1 MILRIGV
8 LVTGFV
14 IATFFAWGLPKLNQV
29 PTQFEIALDL
39 LRIGRAEDAAILFE
53 KPDWSGIAQY
63 RAGRYQRALGAFYL
77 DETPLSR
84 YNMGVTYARMHQWEA
99 AISAFERVL
108 RMEPGHVDATHN
120 LGIVRSA
127 AELARRLTD
136 ESRPTITL
144 GIRKD
149 GDREIPE
156 READDGTKEG
166 KSESGNADAGTKTS
180 SDTENEKSGQTS
192 SAGRDGLRARAEQK
206 QAGVSAS
213 AAPNAAESPVDL
225 VGISA
230 GAHAAESKQA
240 AEILLRQLQDDSA
253 KVLRARLYSAY
264 KNRVA
269 GRR

>member
-1 MILRIGV
+1 MRIGI
-8 LVTGFV
+8 LFTGFV
-14 IATFFAWGLPKLNQV
+14 IATFFAWGLPKLNHV
-29 PTQFEIALDL
+29 PTQFEIAHDL
-39 LRIGRAEDAAILFE
+39 MRNGRAEDAAILFE
-53 KPDWSGIAQY
+53 EPIWSGIAHY
-63 RAGRYQRALGAFYL
+63 RAGRFQRALGALYL

-84 YNMGVTYARMHQWEA
+84 YNMGVAYARMHQWEA

-108 RMEPGHVDATHN
+108 RMEPGHGDAVHN
-120 LGIVRSA
+120 LAIVKSA

-156 READDGTKEG
+156 RKTDDVPQDGET
-166 KSESGNADAGTKTS
+166 ESGNADAGTKTS
-180 SDTENEKSGQTS
+180 ADTENDTSGQTS
-192 SAGRDGLRARAEQK
+192 SAGRDGQRARAEQK

-213 AAPNAAESPVDL
+213 AAPDGMEAPADL
-225 VGISA
+225 VGISI

-240 AEILLRQLQDDSA
+240 AEILLRQLQDDPA

-264 KNRVA
+264 KTRVA
-269 GRR
+269 EHQ